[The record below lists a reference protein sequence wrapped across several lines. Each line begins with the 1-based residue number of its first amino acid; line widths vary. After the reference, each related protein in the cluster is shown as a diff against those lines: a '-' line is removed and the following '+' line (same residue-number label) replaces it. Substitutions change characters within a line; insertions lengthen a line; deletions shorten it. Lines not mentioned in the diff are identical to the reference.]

1 MKKRSWFI
9 CNIIVLCICF
19 NSCSNYKVRK
29 AIRHFQGKELIMDG
43 CRYQIK
49 AGILEDYETEI
60 SFAPITLVSYI
71 DEKLCTHCLTNYLN
85 VSLSFINSFQSDSV
99 KYICVAYPR
108 PIPEL
113 HEAIKDFDDDQI
125 QVYYDK
131 DNLFYKKNSLKL
143 LNDNAPR
150 SFLVTGKGVVLYVG
164 DPVTAKPVADL
175 YKLRIMQMLNDEMSF
190 Q

>member
-1 MKKRSWFI
+1 M
-9 CNIIVLCICF
+9 
-19 NSCSNYKVRK
+19 
-29 AIRHFQGKELIMDG
+29 
-43 CRYQIK
+43 
-49 AGILEDYETEI
+49 
-60 SFAPITLVSYI
+60 
-71 DEKLCTHCLTNYLN
+71 YLN
-85 VSLSFINSFQSDSV
+85 VSLSFVNSFHSDSV

-108 PIPEL
+108 PISEL

-150 SFLVTGKGVVLYVG
+150 SFLVNGKGVVLYVG